1 MERDS
6 TIITAPIVAATLTA
20 ALFSKVE
27 LPANAD
33 PSQEILRIYRKTL
46 HKLLATKPA
55 ELKAEA
61 KASPTG

>member
-6 TIITAPIVAATLTA
+6 AIVTAPIVAATLTA
-20 ALFSKVE
+20 ALFSRLE

-46 HKLLATKPA
+46 HKLLVTKPA
-55 ELKAEA
+55 DVKAEA
-61 KASPTG
+61 KATPGG